1 MVKYVFGEI
10 ISSEDNFTTKFNYN
24 RMCQYINFTKTAFF
38 LYFQSYFDQEQQFD
52 LNILD
57 SQSLCRKK
65 YEFNMETPIE
75 LSWSNLGFAVFKY
88 EKRLKSPYNSDCNS
102 NFGYSQHECENDC
115 FNNIIW
121 LQGYFLWNKK
131 WFIFSLLLSIYST
144 INKKS
149 WKVYP

>member
-1 MVKYVFGEI
+1 MKPLEKFIANYIRLNDKAKELFENNFTENKDLTQIIETYKIFINEKMGPNQFHTNYENASHLYSTVFYNFTIELMVKYVFGEI

-75 LSWSNLGFAVFKY
+75 LS
-88 EKRLKSPYNSDCNS
+88 
-102 NFGYSQHECENDC
+102 
-115 FNNIIW
+115 
-121 LQGYFLWNKK
+121 
-131 WFIFSLLLSIYST
+131 
-144 INKKS
+144 
-149 WKVYP
+149 

>member
-1 MVKYVFGEI
+1 MTQIIETYEIFINEKMGPNQFHSNYENASHHYSTVFYNFTIELMVKYVFGEI

-75 LSWSNLGFAVFKY
+75 LS
-88 EKRLKSPYNSDCNS
+88 
-102 NFGYSQHECENDC
+102 
-115 FNNIIW
+115 
-121 LQGYFLWNKK
+121 
-131 WFIFSLLLSIYST
+131 
-144 INKKS
+144 
-149 WKVYP
+149 